1 MASLREVKDRI
12 ASVRSTL
19 KITSAMKLVASS
31 KLRRAQRSIE
41 ALRPYEEA
49 LSQILA
55 AASSGYATQD
65 LPPEDYGLRPI
76 PPTAEAAGP
85 SRSHGH
91 GRPWSPEE
99 GPASASPDS
108 ASGNKTGDF
117 APESGFGPAE
127 LRSSEGATQ
136 GVSGG
141 TPPVPWGCR
150 GIIGEAVH
158 RTVVLAFASN
168 SSMCGAF
175 NANVIKKTLEV
186 VRGCDG
192 TVEVWA
198 FGRKMA
204 EAMRKEGLTAVRDY
218 TSLVAHESFD
228 AMAAVAAELRELY
241 SAGEISCAVLVY
253 NHFVSTGRQ
262 EVVVEDYLSA
272 SCSFVSPEMT
282 SEDYGLRPIP
292 PTAEAMR
299 RDMQTT
305 DNQLDGYN
313 RLRSLGQSDFVKDLI
328 DSELCITGDYILE
341 PSRGELLEA
350 LMPQV
355 LDLKL
360 YAALLDSAAAEHAAR
375 MIAMQTATDNAEELL
390 GELTLEYNKGRQQK
404 ITSEILDLVGAA
416 Q

>member
-1 MASLREVKDRI
+1 MASLREVKYRI

-31 KLRRAQRSIE
+31 KLRKAQRTIE

-55 AASSGYATQD
+55 AVSSG
-65 LPPEDYGLRPI
+65 
-76 PPTAEAAGP
+76 
-85 SRSHGH
+85 S
-91 GRPWSPEE
+91 
-99 GPASASPDS
+99 ASASPAADGS
-108 ASGNKTGDF
+108 ENGEF
-117 APESGFGPAE
+117 APKFSKNGRNWSENGEFAPDSGVGPAG

-150 GIIGEAVH
+150 GMVGEVVH

-186 VRGCDG
+186 VRGCG
-192 TVEVWA
+192 GPVECWA

-204 EAMRKEGLTAVRDY
+204 EALRKEGIPAARDY
-218 TSLVAHESFD
+218 TSLVAHPSFD
-228 AMAAVAAELRELY
+228 AVAAVAAELRELY
-241 SAGEISCAVLVY
+241 AAGEISGAVLVY

-262 EVVVEDYLSA
+262 EVVVESYLS
-272 SCSFVSPEMT
+272 SGCSFASPEMT
-282 SEDYGLRPIP
+282 PVDFAPSELIP
-292 PTAEAMR
+292 PTPNGA
-299 RDMQTT
+299 
-305 DNQLDGYN
+305 GPS
-313 RLRSLGQSDFVKDLI
+313 RSHGHGRPWSPESFP
-328 DSELCITGDYILE
+328 DSASLQPENDELYILE
-341 PSRGELLEA
+341 PSRAELLES

-355 LDLKL
+355 LDMKL
-360 YAALLDSAAAEHAAR
+360 YAALLDSAASEHAAR

-404 ITSEILDLVGAA
+404 ITSEILDLVSAEA
-416 Q
+416 